1 MRALTASDLL
11 FLLLE
16 SKKQPMHVAGLC
28 LFELPSSDD
37 NFVRNLVEKIKSE
50 QAKPNFP
57 FNQVLKYGAFWQ
69 TDDDFD
75 INHHFKHVI
84 LKHGSDAE
92 LMAYVS
98 DKHGMMLDRT
108 RPLWEFHLIEGI
120 APQDDNTPPRFAVF
134 LKIHHAM
141 ADGVAAMRLFERSL
155 STSAEAEFTL
165 PFWLLSNKYRKQ
177 SDAIAPKRKST
188 LKIISE
194 QLSTLAPVA
203 KALLGDIKQR
213 RQDNFLSTFDTPKSI
228 LNQRILGER
237 LLIMR
242 SFEKQRFVHLAK
254 HFAVTTNDVVLAV
267 CSGALRAYLLTQN
280 ALPTKAMTAFVP
292 ISLRKDDSSFGNQM
306 SFVLTNLAT
315 HEANP
320 ITRLRIITDSV
331 DNGKTRFGDM
341 THAQA
346 VNYSLLRYGWAGI
359 NLATNL
365 YPTRQ
370 AFNLIIS
377 NVPSNN
383 TPLYLNGARLTGI
396 FPASVLF
403 GGQALNIT
411 LANHQNRLDFGITA
425 CGHALPNIEAL
436 PDFIEKCL
444 AEYESYLIKQE

>member
-37 NFVRNLVEKIKSE
+37 NFVRNLVAKIKSE

-57 FNQVLKYGAFWQ
+57 FNQVLKYRAFWQ

-177 SDAIAPKRKST
+177 SDTIAPKRKST

-194 QLSTLAPVA
+194 QLNTLAPVA

-213 RQDNFLSTFDTPKSI
+213 RQGNFLSTFDTPTSI

-242 SFEKQRFVHLAK
+242 SFEKQRFVNLAK

-315 HEANP
+315 HESDP
-320 ITRLRIITDSV
+320 ITRLHIITDSI
-331 DNGKTRFGDM
+331 DNGKTRFLGM

-359 NLATNL
+359 NLATSL
-365 YPTRQ
+365 CPTRQ

-411 LANHQNRLDFGITA
+411 LTNHQNRLDFGITA
-425 CGHALPNIEAL
+425 CRHALPNIEAL

-444 AEYESYLIKQE
+444 AKYESYLTKQE